1 MFLCSWG
8 AGGLKA
14 SSMFCSPTFVALPFP
29 VWPGRCEGS
38 LRCSTCHVVIM
49 GHDMYK
55 ALGTPCEE
63 EQDMLGITFRATPTS
78 RLGCQVLMEAQ
89 LDGIRVLIPGAK

>member
-1 MFLCSWG
+1 
-8 AGGLKA
+8 
-14 SSMFCSPTFVALPFP
+14 
-29 VWPGRCEGS
+29 
-38 LRCSTCHVVIM
+38 M